1 MEEKKFAKSVN
12 RMHRILKISNV
23 IICLEAH
30 QMFKT
35 LIIIIMISYSSVSRT
50 RFGPFNDAF
59 MTTMMGVMH
68 ADGGD
73 LRGDEI

>member
-1 MEEKKFAKSVN
+1 
-12 RMHRILKISNV
+12 
-23 IICLEAH
+23 
-30 QMFKT
+30 
-35 LIIIIMISYSSVSRT
+35 MISYSSVSRT